1 MEGLK
6 AEREERE
13 SRVTT
18 RREQQGTPLG
28 RIVLGVYLGTMA
40 AAVTLWLLSLL
51 LLGVVLGGAGFY
63 LK

>member
-13 SRVTT
+13 PRVTT

-28 RIVLGVYLGTMA
+28 RIVLGVYLGVIGA
-40 AAVTLWLLSLL
+40 AITLWLLSLL
-51 LLGVVLGGAGFY
+51 LLGAIIGG